1 MTVQSFERSAP
12 LRSWLLAEAPESGF
26 QAWSQSFYLAWLRL
40 AGNPLAVLG
49 VIVLLAVGLVA
60 LMAPWIATH

>member
-49 VIVLLAVGLVA
+49 VIVLLAVGLDSAGNV
-60 LMAPWIATH
+60 